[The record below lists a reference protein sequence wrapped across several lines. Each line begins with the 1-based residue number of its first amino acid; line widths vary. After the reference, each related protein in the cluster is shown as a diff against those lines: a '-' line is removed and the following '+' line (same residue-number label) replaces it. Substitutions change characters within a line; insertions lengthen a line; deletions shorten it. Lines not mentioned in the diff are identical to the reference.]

1 MENQNNNLQEL
12 EELRSQVAEFKNRM
26 EQQEIVSRRLLE
38 EVMKGH
44 VSWIKQMSIWGSVGE
59 LVILPL
65 LVYALRSIVGV
76 SWLPIIA
83 VGLIL
88 VGEAVFNFWNV
99 STIRDKHLAV
109 DDVLSAQQR
118 LITFKRREKLY
129 TFGILP
135 FLFLWIVWLL
145 FDVYYGTDIPF
156 SPSSE
161 RGIVHVVVIVIASDK
176 FVHYNIP
183 QSDRNSDSWNRSLW
197 SYLLSGKITSSFL
210 SSSLQLTILRERM
223 VPSGAKR
230 IIWGIAMTP

>member
-12 EELRSQVAEFKNRM
+12 EELRSQVAEFKNRV
-26 EQQEIVSRRLLE
+26 EQQEIVSRRLLKE
-38 EVMKGH
+38 AMKGH

-59 LVILPL
+59 LVILPF

-83 VGLIL
+83 VGLML
-88 VGEAVFNFWNV
+88 VCEAVFNFWNV
-99 STIRDKHLAV
+99 STIRDKYLAV

-135 FLFLWIVWLL
+135 FLFLCVVWLL

-156 SPSSE
+156 FPSSE
-161 RGIVHVVVIVIASDK
+161 RNLVYFVAVVIILTVFFYVFYREMHSLNKVIRDIDEFAEK
-176 FVHYNIP
+176 N
-183 QSDRNSDSWNRSLW
+183 N
-197 SYLLSGKITSSFL
+197 
-210 SSSLQLTILRERM
+210 
-223 VPSGAKR
+223 
-230 IIWGIAMTP
+230 

>member
-26 EQQEIVSRRLLE
+26 EQQEIVSRRLLKE
-38 EVMKGH
+38 AMKGH
-44 VSWIKQMSIWGSVGE
+44 VSWIKQMSFWGSVAE

-65 LVYALRSIVGV
+65 MVYALRYIAGF

-83 VGLIL
+83 LGL
-88 VGEAVFNFWNV
+88 VMAGEAVFNFWNV

-135 FLFLWIVWLL
+135 FLLL
-145 FDVYYGTDIPF
+145 FLVCIPF
-156 SPSSE
+156 GVFHDTGISVPSSD
-161 RGIVHVVVIVIASDK
+161 RLVAYIVLIVITTAGLSYV
-176 FVHYNIP
+176 F
-183 QSDRNSDSWNRSLW
+183 SREMRSLNNAIKNIDEFA
-197 SYLLSGKITSSFL
+197 GK
-210 SSSLQLTILRERM
+210 
-223 VPSGAKR
+223 K
-230 IIWGIAMTP
+230 

>member
-156 SPSSE
+156 FPSSE
-161 RGIVHVVVIVIASDK
+161 RGIVYVVVIVIASAVLSYV
-176 FVHYNIP
+176 FF
-183 QSDRNSDSWNRSLW
+183 REMRSLNKAIKDIDEFA
-197 SYLLSGKITSSFL
+197 GK
-210 SSSLQLTILRERM
+210 E
-223 VPSGAKR
+223 
-230 IIWGIAMTP
+230 

>member
-12 EELRSQVAEFKNRM
+12 EELRSQVAEFKNRV
-26 EQQEIVSRRLLE
+26 EQQEIVSRRLLKE
-38 EVMKGH
+38 AMKGH

-59 LVILPL
+59 LAILPF
-65 LVYALRSIVGV
+65 LVYALRNIVGV

-129 TFGILP
+129 TYGILP
-135 FLFLWIVWLL
+135 FIFLWVVWLL

-156 SPSSE
+156 PSSD
-161 RGIVHVVVIVIASDK
+161 RLLVDLVLIVIVL
-176 FVHYNIP
+176 V
-183 QSDRNSDSWNRSLW
+183 
-197 SYLLSGKITSSFL
+197 LLFYVFSREMRALNKAIKDIDEFTGK
-210 SSSLQLTILRERM
+210 E
-223 VPSGAKR
+223 
-230 IIWGIAMTP
+230 

>member
-1 MENQNNNLQEL
+1 MDNQNNNLKEL

-26 EQQEIVSRRLLE
+26 EQQEIVNRRLLKE
-38 EVMKGH
+38 TMKGH

-59 LVILPL
+59 LVILPF

-76 SWLPIIA
+76 SWLPIIV
-83 VGLIL
+83 VGLVI

-129 TFGILP
+129 TYGILP
-135 FLFLWIVWLL
+135 FLFLWFVWLL

-156 SPSSE
+156 FPS
-161 RGIVHVVVIVIASDK
+161 
-176 FVHYNIP
+176 
-183 QSDRNSDSWNRSLW
+183 SDRNLVYFVAVVIILTVFFYVFSREMRSLN
-197 SYLLSGKITSSFL
+197 KAIKDIDEF
-210 SSSLQLTILRERM
+210 RE
-223 VPSGAKR
+223 KNN
-230 IIWGIAMTP
+230 

>member
-12 EELRSQVAEFKNRM
+12 EELRSQVAEFKNRV
-26 EQQEIVSRRLLE
+26 ERQEIVSRRLLKE
-38 EVMKGH
+38 AMKGH

-83 VGLIL
+83 VVLLL

-109 DDVLSAQQR
+109 DDVFSVQQR
-118 LITFKRREKLY
+118 LITFKRRDKLY
-129 TFGILP
+129 TFSILP
-135 FLFLWIVWLL
+135 FLFLWFVWLL

-156 SPSSE
+156 FPSSE
-161 RGIVHVVVIVIASDK
+161 RNLVYFVAVVIVFALGFYVFS
-176 FVHYNIP
+176 
-183 QSDRNSDSWNRSLW
+183 REMRSLN
-197 SYLLSGKITSSFL
+197 KAIKDIDEF
-210 SSSLQLTILRERM
+210 RE
-223 VPSGAKR
+223 KNN
-230 IIWGIAMTP
+230 